1 MIKNMVCFRCKLAV
15 EEKLK
20 KLGLTPVQT
29 ELGEVTIAEK
39 ELTATQ
45 EQQLR
50 EELTKIGFE
59 LLDDKRKQIIE
70 QIKSVIINEV
80 HYSEEPSREKFSSL
94 ISKALHYDYSY
105 LSNLFSQV
113 EGITIE
119 QFILTQKIEKVKEL
133 LVYGDQSLSEI
144 AFRLGYSSTAHLS
157 SQFKK
162 ITGLTASE
170 FKKFGVSH
178 RKSLDGLN

>member
-1 MIKNMVCFRCKLAV
+1 MVCFRCKLVV

-29 ELGEVTIAEK
+29 ELGEVTIAEN
-39 ELTATQ
+39 ELTPTQ

-59 LLDDKRKQIIE
+59 LLDDKRKQLIE

-80 HYSEEPSREKFSSL
+80 HYKEEPSREKFSSL
-94 ISKALHYDYSY
+94 ISKALHHDYSY

-157 SQFKK
+157 RKFKK

-170 FKKFGVSH
+170 FKKLGVGH
-178 RKSLDGLN
+178 RKPLDGLN

>member
-39 ELTATQ
+39 ELTPIQ

-50 EELTKIGFE
+50 EELKNIGFE
-59 LLDDKRKQIIE
+59 LLDDKRKQLIE

-80 HYSEEPSREKFSSL
+80 HYKEPSVEKFSSL

-133 LVYGDQSLSEI
+133 LVYGDHSLSEI

-170 FKKFGVSH
+170 FKKLGVSH
-178 RKSLDGLN
+178 RKPLDELG